1 MVYIIEVV
9 YQLRDINI
17 IVTRYFNHLF
27 FSQLNFFEQFLPQR
41 WSNRTFLFAMGI
53 FLLCIT

>member
-27 FSQLNFFEQFLPQR
+27 FAQLNFFEQF
-41 WSNRTFLFAMGI
+41 
-53 FLLCIT
+53 